1 MKIDRFKFED
11 IWGVLNGKF
20 VVKDKR
26 GKFLAKSRS
35 DIGNVYDLMNGCTG
49 ILEREVI
56 DIFGVEDGMIIFVDD

>member
-1 MKIDRFKFED
+1 MNELKFED
-11 IWGVLNGKF
+11 IWGVLNGAF

-26 GKFLAKSRS
+26 GKFLAKSRY

-56 DIFGVEDGMIIFVDD
+56 DIFGVEGGMIIFVGD